1 MTDTLKVLAQSN
13 PAAQTLT
20 DAYAVPGAAS
30 TTISSI
36 VVCNSGSA
44 PDKFRIAIAVAGAAD
59 AAKQYLY
66 YDVTIPAYGTF
77 VATIGLTL
85 AATDKVRVY
94 AGGSALSFNVFGVEV
109 N

>member
-44 PDKFRIAIAVAGAAD
+44 ADKFRIAIAVAGAAD
-59 AAKQYLY
+59 AAKQYL
-66 YDVTIPAYGTF
+66 F

-85 AATDKVRVY
+85 AATDKVCVY

-109 N
+109 T